1 MPGTEGLCY
10 MFAART
16 GGNPEEQGVT
26 MKRVLTVLVLLIVTL
41 VGRTSVNEKLVSV
54 VSAGARRLIRS
65 LAFPPA
71 SMVLGL
77 KDFPPVIGPPIGKTS
92 TFALA
97 GRMLVAPCAV
107 VTVFAGIVFVNV
119 AAVASAGAVTWTVI
133 VQVPGGVGGDELAGI
148 VPPLRVSVRGCVMD
162 TVPPQVVVA
171 DPSTRV
177 RTVPGK
183 VSVTLTLVNAVPVG
197 F

>member
-1 MPGTEGLCY
+1 
-10 MFAART
+10 
-16 GGNPEEQGVT
+16 
-26 MKRVLTVLVLLIVTL
+26 
-41 VGRTSVNEKLVSV
+41 
-54 VSAGARRLIRS
+54 
-65 LAFPPA
+65 
-71 SMVLGL
+71 MVLGL

-97 GRMLVAPCAV
+97 GRILVAPCAV

-162 TVPPQVVVA
+162 TVPPQVVAA

-183 VSVTLTLVNAVPVG
+183 ISVTLTLVYADPVG

>member
-1 MPGTEGLCY
+1 M
-10 MFAART
+10 
-16 GGNPEEQGVT
+16 
-26 MKRVLTVLVLLIVTL
+26 LIVTPA
-41 VGRTSVNEKLVSV
+41 GSTSVNEKLVSV
-54 VSAGARRLIRS
+54 VSAGALRLMRN

-71 SMVLGL
+71 SIVLGL

-97 GRMLVAPCAV
+97 GRILVAPCAV
-107 VTVFAGIVFVNV
+107 VTVFAGSELVYV

-148 VPPLRVSVRGCVMD
+148 VPPLKETVRGCVMV

-171 DPSTRV
+171 DPPTRV

-183 VSVTLTLVNAVPVG
+183 VSVTPTLV
-197 F
+197 

>member
-1 MPGTEGLCY
+1 MVPLVKV
-10 MFAART
+10 MVFVPVAAVREADGPHPADT
-16 GGNPEEQGVT
+16 FGPWE
-26 MKRVLTVLVLLIVTL
+26 LLIVTL
-41 VGRTSVNEKLVSV
+41 VGRTSVNEKFVSV

-65 LAFPPA
+65 LEFPPA

-97 GRMLVAPCAV
+97 GRILVAPCAV
-107 VTVFAGIVFVNV
+107 VTVFAGIVFVYV

-162 TVPPQVVVA
+162 TVPPQVVAA

-183 VSVTLTLVNAVPVG
+183 VSVTLTLVYADPVG